1 MYINFIGIKGI
12 KTMEGVTDMTYLKE
26 KTKQYLTKFNQLP
39 SLTTMTAERARALR
53 AALPPVRVKIGQ
65 VAKIENLTIP
75 VRDGA
80 QIPVRIY
87 TPIGEGPFP
96 IIIYYHGGG
105 WVLND
110 LNTCH
115 ASCTLLAEKTHSIVV
130 SVEYRLAPEFK
141 FPVPLFDAYDAF
153 SWVTSE
159 QVKLG
164 GNGMISVAGDSAGG
178 NLATGVALLAK
189 EAGVQLAAQIL
200 LYPVTDLSYNS
211 DSYKTY
217 AKNYGLDRDVMK
229 WFGDYYIR
237 TEEDAHHPLL
247 APIHA
252 NVTGLPPTFLIVAEN
267 DVLRDEGLAYA
278 KKLQQSGVLVKQS
291 IASGLV
297 HSYFTKNDVF
307 EEEID
312 ETIEEIAS
320 FLTQTISIH
329 FKQAQSF

>member
-1 MYINFIGIKGI
+1 
-12 KTMEGVTDMTYLKE
+12 MEGVTYMTYLKE
-26 KTKQYLTKFNQLP
+26 KTKQYLAKFNRLP
-39 SLTTMTAERARALR
+39 SLTTMTAQRARDLR
-53 AALPPVRVKIGQ
+53 AALPPVQVKTGN
-65 VAKIENLTIP
+65 VATIDNRTITA
-75 VRDGA
+75 RDGA

-87 TPIGEGPFP
+87 TPVGEGVFP
-96 IIIYYHGGG
+96 IIVYYHGGG

-115 ASCTLLAEKTHSIVV
+115 ASCTLLAEKTNSIVV

-141 FPVPLFDAYDAF
+141 FPIPLFDAYDAF
-153 SWVTSE
+153 YSVKNE
-159 QVKLG
+159 AVKLR
-164 GNGMISVAGDSAGG
+164 GNGIISVAGDSAGG

-189 EAGVQLAAQIL
+189 EANIQIDAQIL
-200 LYPVTDLSYNS
+200 LYPVTDLSYDSNS
-211 DSYKTY
+211 YETY

-237 TEEDAHHPLL
+237 VPDDAQNPLL
-247 APIHA
+247 APIQA
-252 NVTGLPPTFLIVAEN
+252 DVTGLPPTFLLVAEN

-320 FLTQTISIH
+320 FLAQYIYQYY
-329 FKQAQSF
+329 KQAQSF

>member
-1 MYINFIGIKGI
+1 
-12 KTMEGVTDMTYLKE
+12 MEGVTDMTYLKE
-26 KTKQYLTKFNQLP
+26 KTKRYLAKFNRLP

-53 AALPPVRVKIGQ
+53 AALPPVQVKTGN
-65 VAKIENLTIP
+65 VATIDNRTITA
-75 VRDGA
+75 RDGA

-87 TPIGEGPFP
+87 TPVGEGPFP
-96 IIIYYHGGG
+96 IVIYYHGGG

-115 ASCTLLAEKTHSIVV
+115 ASCTLLAEKTNSIVV

-141 FPVPLFDAYDAF
+141 FPIPLFDAYDAF
-153 SWVTSE
+153 YSVKNE
-159 QVKLG
+159 AVKLR
-164 GNGMISVAGDSAGG
+164 GNGIISVAGDSAGG

-189 EAGVQLAAQIL
+189 EADIQIDAQIL
-200 LYPVTDLSYNS
+200 LYPVTDLSYAS
-211 DSYKTY
+211 HSYETY

-237 TEEDAHHPLL
+237 VPEDAHNPLV
-247 APIHA
+247 APIRA
-252 NVTGLPPTFLIVAEN
+252 DVTGLPPTFLLVAEN

-312 ETIEEIAS
+312 ETIEEISS
-320 FLTQTISIH
+320 FLGQTIYCD
-329 FKQAQSF
+329 FKKVPSL